1 MTTRIIR
8 TDEDRKLLLRRIEKQ
23 KLPFT
28 VQITKGANRSVE
40 QNRLQR
46 LWMTEIAEQFGDRT
60 AEEVRGFC
68 KLHIGVPILRAE
80 DEAFRERY
88 DAVVKP
94 LPYQMKLMV
103 MMEPLDLPVT
113 RIMTSEQ
120 KHRYLDE
127 IFRQFSEQGIV
138 LTIPEDKRYGAAA

>member
-8 TDEDRKLLLRRIEKQ
+8 TEEDRKLLLRRIEKQ
-23 KLPFT
+23 PLPFT
-28 VQITKGANRSVE
+28 VQITRGANRSVE

-46 LWMTEIAEQFGDRT
+46 LWMGEIADQLGDRT
-60 AEEVRGFC
+60 AEEVRGHC

-80 DEAFRERY
+80 NEAFRKGY

-94 LPYQMKLMV
+94 LPYPLKLAV

-113 RIMTSEQ
+113 RIMTSQQ

-127 IFRQFSEQGIV
+127 IFRQFSEQGIE
-138 LTIPEDKRYGAAA
+138 LTIPEDRRYGEAA

>member
-8 TDEDRKLLLRRIEKQ
+8 TEEDRKLLLKRIGQQ

-28 VQITKGANRSVE
+28 VQITKGANRSVD

-46 LWMTEIAEQFGDRT
+46 LWMSEIAEQLGDQS

-80 DEAFRERY
+80 NETFRERY

-94 LPYQMKLMV
+94 LSYQHKLAV

-127 IFRQFSEQGIV
+127 VFRQFSEQGMV
-138 LTIPEDKRYGAAA
+138 LTIPEDKRFGVAA

>member
-28 VQITKGANRSVE
+28 VQISKGANRSVE

-46 LWMTEIAEQFGDRT
+46 LWMSEIAEQLGDRT

-138 LTIPEDKRYGAAA
+138 LTIPEDKRWGKAA